1 MKRTSFSLRT
11 LVSIQSSVLI
21 GIVVA
26 ACGSNDQMPPVNSNG
41 MALKPCNGDGDCSV
55 PTPYCYS
62 NYCVECLSNN
72 NCFGRQCS
80 PNLLECVQCLSNT
93 DCGGGAPYC
102 NQKGDCVQCVGDGN
116 CPMGQRCSATTNR
129 CVFACTTDANCTPIA
144 PYCSP
149 TLGTCVQCTTDANCG
164 RDLPYCNTQVGACV
178 GCLTDANCASSGGGS
193 CRGFRCR

>member
-1 MKRTSFSLRT
+1 MRHAGACNARCPVTICTSYAYAHPQQRGPHMKRTSFSLRT

-72 NCFGRQCS
+72 NCFG
-80 PNLLECVQCLSNT
+80 
-93 DCGGGAPYC
+93 
-102 NQKGDCVQCVGDGN
+102 
-116 CPMGQRCSATTNR
+116 
-129 CVFACTTDANCTPIA
+129 
-144 PYCSP
+144 
-149 TLGTCVQCTTDANCG
+149 
-164 RDLPYCNTQVGACV
+164 
-178 GCLTDANCASSGGGS
+178 
-193 CRGFRCR
+193 